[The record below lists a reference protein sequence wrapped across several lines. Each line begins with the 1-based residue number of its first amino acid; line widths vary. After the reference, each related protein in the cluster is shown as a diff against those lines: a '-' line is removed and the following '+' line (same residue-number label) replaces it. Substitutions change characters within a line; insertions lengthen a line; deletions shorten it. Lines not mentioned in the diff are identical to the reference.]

1 MEWGPWE
8 GCGTHSINGTF
19 KQKEIAK
26 GKGVDK
32 GITFSAIGDNWH
44 C

>member
-1 MEWGPWE
+1 MRSLRRMWDPQHKWY
-8 GCGTHSINGTF
+8 ID

-32 GITFSAIGDNWH
+32 GITFSAIGDN
-44 C
+44 